1 MASSQVIK
9 IKIEDVCRTCLSK
22 ENELHSVFDISIGT
36 VTLDSVIAEITG
48 IKVGFSL
55 LVIRIELF

>member
-22 ENELHSVFDISIGT
+22 DNELHSVFDISIGT
-36 VTLDSVIAEITG
+36 VTLDWVIAEITG
-48 IKVGFSL
+48 IKVSISPFV
-55 LVIRIELF
+55 LVSIF